1 VFEGTSTI
9 KALFATY
16 GVIVIGPL
24 DDVVILALN
33 GPIKN
38 VAIETSNLSMAKEST
53 STYRWR

>member
-16 GVIVIGPL
+16 GVIVFQPL
-24 DDVVILALN
+24 DDVVVLALN

-38 VAIETSNLSMAKEST
+38 VAIETSNLSMARESI
-53 STYRWR
+53 STY